1 MFSKKIY
8 IIFSPL
14 EDKIHIFA
22 PAFNFL
28 YIVYI
33 YLVLVNDELS
43 EDKPVSSEEEEM
55 SEQRSK
61 TKPNRSNASKGN
73 LFQPVFFFLFVLQ
86 YRYFSQLFQCPLS
99 PSLSPDVDIDVFIIF
114 ITAIR
119 IIIICTFLAGDHD
132 HHHYLDDVTDNYYYY
147 YFYFYYY

>member
-73 LFQPVFFFLFVLQ
+73 LFQPVFFFFLFCNIDISHNCSNVHYHRHYHQTSILM
-86 YRYFSQLFQCPLS
+86 FLS
-99 PSLSPDVDIDVFIIF
+99 FLLPPSESLSSV
-114 ITAIR
+114 
-119 IIIICTFLAGDHD
+119 LS
-132 HHHYLDDVTDNYYYY
+132 
-147 YFYFYYY
+147 